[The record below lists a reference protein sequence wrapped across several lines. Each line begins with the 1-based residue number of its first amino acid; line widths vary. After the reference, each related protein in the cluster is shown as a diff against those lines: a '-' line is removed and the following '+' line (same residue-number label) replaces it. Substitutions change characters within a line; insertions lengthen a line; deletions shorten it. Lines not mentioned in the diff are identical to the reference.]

1 MALMRT
7 TSMRTT
13 SRTSLLMT
21 TLAAAVTLAGC
32 GNGVTTEV
40 RGIVGLTADSSGAA
54 VILLSPCGASLDR
67 ITISGLVD
75 RSSGSAT
82 ATNPVIGAFSAA
94 SAPTVTSGI
103 VMGAPQPPWTVTKA
117 VDPLQ
122 VTGGF
127 VIDASSS
134 TADQAATSVL
144 VSRAALDSLDAG
156 HVVVREGESWTRA
169 EFDARACSPQSWPT
183 TGG

>member
-1 MALMRT
+1 MRT

-75 RSSGSAT
+75 GPADPRPRQPSHRCLLCRERPRS
-82 ATNPVIGAFSAA
+82 P
-94 SAPTVTSGI
+94 PRDPP
-103 VMGAPQPPWTVTKA
+103 GAPQPPWTVTKA

-122 VTGGF
+122 VTGGSPP
-127 VIDASSS
+127 APGSS